1 MHCYPPFS
9 EFHCHYNNFLVSF
22 RGGGGALNK
31 KSLVYFGGY
40 FGHHLGGI
48 VGKSCGGLQELPVS
62 TDIHQP
68 LSLNTDINLALYLRP
83 TYIKVLE

>member
-1 MHCYPPFS
+1 M
-9 EFHCHYNNFLVSF
+9 
-22 RGGGGALNK
+22 
-31 KSLVYFGGY
+31 YFGGY

-83 TYIKVLE
+83 TYIKVLK